1 MEDEVIVTDKLNLTY
16 LQAHGIYPVK
26 PPQRINNQVQFIYS
40 NDETFHNI
48 QLNFMKD
55 KTFKDYKMAE
65 KTIEQ
70 ILRTTR

>member
-16 LQAHGIYPVK
+16 LQANEVYPIR
-26 PPQRINNQVQFIYS
+26 PPQRINNQVQFIYR
-40 NDETFHNI
+40 NDEQFHNV

-70 ILRTTR
+70 MLRSTR